1 MTAFHAIVKKPAVH
15 QTTPFLPFVPLWY
28 HLLNQTR
35 GHPHDMISFPIR
47 TVALAI
53 AILGVGGCAE
63 GKQPFRMVQFCL
75 EHAGEITAFTTF
87 MREISDEHQMRFYD
101 RSKDTYQELTSLAA
115 DNEKVPLNDQT
126 VNIGARHGDDF
137 SFGAG
142 NLGMPTDQIVI
153 GFNGDDLK
161 AAHAFADAT
170 VEKLSGR
177 WKVKEVASG
186 KGAFPLT
193 NCD

>member
-1 MTAFHAIVKKPAVH
+1 
-15 QTTPFLPFVPLWY
+15 
-28 HLLNQTR
+28 
-35 GHPHDMISFPIR
+35 MIHFPIH
-47 TVALAI
+47 TVALAMV
-53 AILGVGGCAE
+53 LVGVGGCAE
-63 GKQPFRMVQFCL
+63 GKHPFRMVQFCL
-75 EHAGEITAFTTF
+75 ENDGEIPAFVTF
-87 MREISDEHQMRFYD
+87 MREISDGHQMQFYD
-101 RSKDTYQELTSLAA
+101 RSRDTHQELTSLAA
-115 DNEKVPLNDQT
+115 DNENVPLNDRT
-126 VNIGARHGDDF
+126 VNISAQHGEDF

-161 AAHAFADAT
+161 TAQAFADSA

-177 WKVKEVASG
+177 WNVKEVAGG